1 VARKRRFSIVA
12 ETSRGIPLKQIDVFN
27 GDADGICAL
36 QQIRLATP
44 CNSELVTGVKR
55 DINLLGRVEAAEG
68 DRITVLDISLDK
80 NRTAL
85 ERLLD
90 QGVRIDYFDHHFAG
104 DIPASLN
111 LAAHIDTSADTCTSL
126 IVNHFLNSAHIL
138 WAITGAFG
146 DNMHQA
152 AIDAAKPLA
161 LSDEQLHGLQHLGEC
176 INYNG
181 YGLTLEDLHF
191 APDELYRH
199 IAPYADPFSFMHES
213 TAFKKLSD
221 GYATDIAQARD
232 VSAHIETEK
241 TCVHI
246 LPDQPWARRVSGVYG
261 NELARNHPDR
271 AHALITETDQG
282 FYRVSVRAPLTSKEH
297 ADTLCMKFPTGGG
310 RKGAAGIN
318 ELPTDMFN
326 SFIEAFTATYS

>member
-1 VARKRRFSIVA
+1 MR
-12 ETSRGIPLKQIDVFN
+12 QIDVFN

-36 QQIRLATP
+36 QQLRLANP
-44 CNSELVTGVKR
+44 CDSELVTGVKR
-55 DINLLGRVEAAEG
+55 DINLLGHIEATDG

-80 NRTAL
+80 NRVGL
-85 ERLLD
+85 EQLLNR
-90 QGVRIDYFDHHFAG
+90 GANVDYFDHHFAG
-104 DIPASLN
+104 DIPDSPN

-126 IVNHFLNSAHIL
+126 IVNRHLKSAHIL
-138 WAITGAFG
+138 WAIAGAFG

-152 AIDAAKPLA
+152 AKDVAKPLE
-161 LSDEQLHGLQHLGEC
+161 LSDEQMHGLQHLGEY

-199 IAPYADPFSFMHES
+199 ISSYADPFSFIHES
-213 TAFKKLSD
+213 GTFKKLAN
-221 GYATDIAQARD
+221 GYAADIAQARD
-232 VSAHIETEK
+232 VSPHIETEK

-261 NELARNHPDR
+261 NELARNHPSR
-271 AHALITETDQG
+271 AHALITKTNQG
-282 FYRVSVRAPLTSKEH
+282 FYRVSVRAPLTNKKH

-318 ELPTDMFN
+318 ELPTNMFD
-326 SFIEAFTATYS
+326 SFIEVFTATYS